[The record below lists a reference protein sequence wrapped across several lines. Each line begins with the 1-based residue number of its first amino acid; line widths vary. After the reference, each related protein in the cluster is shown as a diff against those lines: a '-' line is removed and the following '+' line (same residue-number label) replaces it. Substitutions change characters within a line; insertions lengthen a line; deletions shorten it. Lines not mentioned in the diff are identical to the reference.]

1 MSVTRIAV
9 LDDYQRRAAG
19 YADWGALGPDAEVV
33 FFAEPIPSAA
43 LPATLADF
51 DILVLMRER
60 TAFPRAVLEALPRLK
75 LLVTTGMRNASVDTA
90 CLSERG
96 VLYCG
101 TGGGSAAGRPGIP
114 GTAEI
119 AWALILATTKRVTI
133 E

>member
-19 YADWGALGPDAEVV
+19 YADWGALGQDAEVV

-75 LLVTTGMRNASVDTA
+75 LLVTTGMRNARST
-90 CLSERG
+90 
-96 VLYCG
+96 
-101 TGGGSAAGRPGIP
+101 RP
-114 GTAEI
+114 A
-119 AWALILATTKRVTI
+119 
-133 E
+133 